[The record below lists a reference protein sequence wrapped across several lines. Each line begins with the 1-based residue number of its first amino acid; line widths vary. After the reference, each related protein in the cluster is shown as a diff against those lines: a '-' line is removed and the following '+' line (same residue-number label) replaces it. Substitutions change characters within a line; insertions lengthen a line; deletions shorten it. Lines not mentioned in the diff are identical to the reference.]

1 MTVKN
6 CWTNERGAEMAARIS
21 VLMGIYNC
29 AGTLPAAIDSLLAQ
43 TVTDW
48 ELILC
53 DDGSADDTRAVAQ
66 GYVKQYP
73 EKIILLKNEK
83 NMGLNHT
90 LNRCLAAAK
99 GEFIARMDGDD
110 LCSPDRFEKELAA
123 LEAHEDMALVSTA
136 MTYFDETGTWGRS
149 HPRPFPQKGDF
160 LHGTPFC
167 HAPCMA
173 RRAAIEAVGGYTDD
187 PKFLRVEDF
196 DLWIK
201 LYAAGYQGMNL
212 EEPLYQMR
220 DDRNAFSR
228 RRFRFRINEARVI
241 CKAVRLL
248 GLPKRNYYRALR
260 PIAVGLLPMGI
271 YKKLHKKRLGSE
283 KA

>member
-1 MTVKN
+1 MAVK
-6 CWTNERGAEMAARIS
+6 IS

-29 AGTLPAAIDSLLAQ
+29 AETLPAAIDCILAQ

-53 DDGSADDTRAVAQ
+53 DDGSKDDTYAVAQ
-66 GYVKQYP
+66 GYRQRYP
-73 EKIILLKNEK
+73 DKIVLLKNEK

-110 LCSPDRFEKELAA
+110 LCDPTRFEKELAA
-123 LEAHEDMALVSTA
+123 LEQHPDMAVVSTA
-136 MTYFDETGTWGRS
+136 MTYFDETGTWGRN
-149 HPRPFPQKGDF
+149 HPDPFPRKENF
-160 LHGTPFC
+160 LRGTPFC

-173 RRAAIEAVGGYTDD
+173 RRAAICQVGGYTDD

-196 DLWIK
+196 DLWVK
-201 LYAAGYQGMNL
+201 LYAAGFKGMNL
-212 EEPLYQMR
+212 NEPLYQMR

-228 RRFRFRINEARVI
+228 RKFRFRLNEARVI

-248 GLPKRNYYRALR
+248 KLGRGNYVRALR
-260 PIAVGLLPMGI
+260 PIAVGLLPAWL
-271 YKKLHKKRLGSE
+271 YKKLHKTRLGSE
-283 KA
+283 KQ